1 MELNGKT
8 VVLTG
13 ATGGIGSALAL
24 ELCAEGAHVIAIGR
38 RPAALETLRQRAAGR
53 PGRLQP
59 LVADI
64 NCARDR
70 ARIAEVASAP
80 DALIHAAA
88 LGSFGLFVDSDAA
101 EREALFQTNVL
112 APMALTQALLPA
124 LLKRP
129 EARVL
134 AVGSTFGSLAHPGF
148 AAYSAS
154 KFALRGFIEAL
165 GREHAD
171 SGLVAQWIAPRATD
185 TAFNPPNVVALN
197 KALKT
202 HVDAVEDVAAQIV
215 QALRAGTRRRQLGWP
230 EKLFAWLNG
239 ALPALVDR
247 GLRAALPVVR
257 AHATA
262 DRRPSVPAKSFAAA
276 PSPQQGVMAFDRRVA
291 AIPSTLRAE
300 PAERVQERR
309 PELPHPG
316 ANATRTDVG
325 AAAHIH
331 PSPNSPS
338 HPGVA
343 P

>member
-1 MELNGKT
+1 MDLRGKT

-80 DALIHAAA
+80 DALVHAAA

-148 AAYSAS
+148 VAYSAS

-171 SGLVAQWIAPRATD
+171 SSLVAQWIAPRATD

-197 KALKT
+197 KALET

-239 ALPALVDR
+239 AFPALVDR

-257 AHATA
+257 AHATV
-262 DRRPSVPAKSFAAA
+262 DQQSSPPAKSFAAA
-276 PSPQQGVMAFDRRVA
+276 PSPQPGAMAFDRRVA
-291 AIPSTLRAE
+291 ATPATPRSE
-300 PAERVQERR
+300 PAERAQGRR

-316 ANATRTDVG
+316 ANAARIEAAT
-325 AAAHIH
+325 AAHVH

-338 HPGVA
+338 YPGVA
-343 P
+343 R

>member
-13 ATGGIGSALAL
+13 ASGGIGSALAL
-24 ELCAEGAHVIAIGR
+24 ELCAEGAQVIAVGR
-38 RPAALETLRQRAAGR
+38 RPAALEALRQRAAGR

-59 LVADI
+59 LVADL
-64 NCARDR
+64 NCTRDR
-70 ARIAEVASAP
+70 ARIAEVATAP

-88 LGSFGLFVDSDAA
+88 LGGFGLFADSDAA

-129 EARVL
+129 ESRVL

-154 KFALRGFIEAL
+154 KFALRGFIEGL
-165 GREHAD
+165 GREHVD

-202 HVDAVEDVAAQIV
+202 HVDAVDEVAAQIV

-247 GLRAALPVVR
+247 GLRSALPVVR
-257 AHATA
+257 AHAAAGQQASSPTKSTTA
-262 DRRPSVPAKSFAAA
+262 T
-276 PSPQQGVMAFDRRVA
+276 PSPPQVAPPFDRRAV
-291 AIPSTLRAE
+291 SM
-300 PAERVQERR
+300 PAR
-309 PELPHPG
+309 
-316 ANATRTDVG
+316 ANAGT
-325 AAAHIH
+325 AAAGAESSREPRAPTPGSAEVSTAALAATL
-331 PSPNSPS
+331 PSS
-338 HPGVA
+338 HHGVT

>member
-24 ELCAEGAHVIAIGR
+24 ELCAEGAQVIAIGR
-38 RPAALETLRQRAAGR
+38 RPAALEALRQRAAGR

-59 LVADI
+59 LVADL

-70 ARIAEVASAP
+70 ARIAEVAAAP

-88 LGSFGLFVDSDAA
+88 LGSFGLFADSEAS

-112 APMALTQALLPA
+112 APMALTQILLPA
-124 LLKRP
+124 LLQRP
-129 EARVL
+129 ESRVL
-134 AVGSTFGSLAHPGF
+134 ALGSTFGNLAHPGF

-185 TAFNPPNVVALN
+185 TTFNPPNVVALN

-202 HVDAVEDVAAQIV
+202 HVDAVDEVAAQIV
-215 QALRAGTRRRQLGWP
+215 HALRAGTRRRQLGWP

-239 ALPALVDR
+239 AFPALVDR
-247 GLRAALPVVR
+247 GLRSALPVVR
-257 AHATA
+257 THAKPEQ
-262 DRRPSVPAKSFAAA
+262 RSSPRPKSFAAA
-276 PSPQQGVMAFDRRVA
+276 PSPSHVAAPFDRRAVA
-291 AIPSTLRAE
+291 MPSRAHADPASASEEPSRSLRTPT
-300 PAERVQERR
+300 PAS
-309 PELPHPG
+309 
-316 ANATRTDVG
+316 AG
-325 AAAHIH
+325 AAAAALP
-331 PSPNSPS
+331 PSISAS
-338 HPGVA
+338 QHGVT

>member
-13 ATGGIGSALAL
+13 ASGGIGSALAM
-24 ELCAEGAHVIAIGR
+24 ELCAEGARVIAIGR

-59 LVADI
+59 LVADL
-64 NCARDR
+64 NCPRDR
-70 ARIAEVASAP
+70 ARIAEVAEAP

-88 LGSFGLFVDSDAA
+88 LGSFGLFADSQAG
-101 EREALFQTNVL
+101 EREAMFQTNVL
-112 APMALTQALLPA
+112 APMALTQLLLPA

-171 SGLVAQWIAPRATD
+171 SGLIAQWIAPRATD

-202 HVDAVEDVAAQIV
+202 HVDAVDEVATQIV
-215 QALRAGTRRRQLGWP
+215 HALRAGTRRRQLGWP
-230 EKLFAWLNG
+230 ERLFAWLNG
-239 ALPALVDR
+239 AFPALVDR
-247 GLRAALPVVR
+247 GLRSALPVVR
-257 AHATA
+257 AHAAA
-262 DRRPSVPAKSFAAA
+262 DRRPSKPPKSFTAA
-276 PSPQQGVMAFDRRVA
+276 PNPQPVVPPFDRR
-291 AIPSTLRAE
+291 AISTPTRSAIQPLVGDSAPTLEPRA
-300 PAERVQERR
+300 PT
-309 PELPHPG
+309 PG
-316 ANATRTDVG
+316 SAGAS
-325 AAAHIH
+325 AAALS
-331 PSPNSPS
+331 SPLSSS
-338 HPGVA
+338 HHGVT

>member
-1 MELNGKT
+1 MDLNGKS

-13 ATGGIGSALAL
+13 ASGGIGSALAL
-24 ELCAEGAHVIAIGR
+24 ELCAEGAQVIAVGR
-38 RPAALETLRQRAAGR
+38 RPAALEALRQRAAGR
-53 PGRLQP
+53 PGRLWP
-59 LVADI
+59 LVADL

-70 ARIAEVASAP
+70 ARIAEVATAP

-88 LGSFGLFVDSDAA
+88 LGSFGLFADSESS

-129 EARVL
+129 ESRVL

-171 SGLVAQWIAPRATD
+171 TGLVAQWIAPRATD
-185 TAFNPPNVVALN
+185 TAFNSPNVVALN
-197 KALKT
+197 QALKT
-202 HVDAVEDVAAQIV
+202 HVDAVDEVAAQIV

-239 ALPALVDR
+239 AFPALVDR
-247 GLRAALPVVR
+247 GLRSALPVVR
-257 AHATA
+257 EHAVTAPSATRAAPPHPTVSARAALARPEHRLGASPSAAAYAASATA
-262 DRRPSVPAKSFAAA
+262 PSS
-276 PSPQQGVMAFDRRVA
+276 
-291 AIPSTLRAE
+291 
-300 PAERVQERR
+300 
-309 PELPHPG
+309 
-316 ANATRTDVG
+316 N
-325 AAAHIH
+325 
-331 PSPNSPS
+331 
-338 HPGVA
+338 PGVT

>member
-1 MELNGKT
+1 MMELNGKT

-13 ATGGIGSALAL
+13 ASGGIGSALAL
-24 ELCAEGAHVIAIGR
+24 EFCAEGAQVIAVGR
-38 RPAALETLRQRAAGR
+38 RPAALEALRQRAAGR

-70 ARIAEVASAP
+70 ARIAEVATAP

-88 LGSFGLFVDSDAA
+88 LGSFGLFVNSEAG
-101 EREALFQTNVL
+101 EREAMFHTNVL

-129 EARVL
+129 ESRVL

-197 KALKT
+197 KALGT
-202 HVDAVEDVAAQIV
+202 HVDAVDEVAAQIV
-215 QALRAGTRRRQLGWP
+215 HALRAGTRRRQLGWP

-239 ALPALVDR
+239 AFPTLVDR
-247 GLRAALPVVR
+247 GLRSALPVVR
-257 AHATA
+257 THAA
-262 DRRPSVPAKSFAAA
+262 VDRRPSLPPKSFAAA
-276 PSPQQGVMAFDRRVA
+276 PSPAQVTPAFDRRTAPTPTSSV
-291 AIPSTLRAE
+291 IRPLAE
-300 PAERVQERR
+300 GTAPTPEPRSPAPQSVS
-309 PELPHPG
+309 ELG
-316 ANATRTDVG
+316 QC
-325 AAAHIH
+325 
-331 PSPNSPS
+331 
-338 HPGVA
+338 
-343 P
+343 